1 MAPSAALPPVNLRT
15 SLLESFSLRVSKITG
30 TTLFSDL
37 AAQEE
42 KKKRK
47 RKHAYNNLAKVSV
60 IQLISSTE
68 SKLSFLTISM
78 HTCLCFPRAFTF
90 LFSTQ
95 RLCHMKEKRWF
106 KKNYNLFARGVS

>member
-42 KKKRK
+42 KKKEK
-47 RKHAYNNLAKVSV
+47 ENM
-60 IQLISSTE
+60 
-68 SKLSFLTISM
+68 LTII
-78 HTCLCFPRAFTF
+78 
-90 LFSTQ
+90 
-95 RLCHMKEKRWF
+95 
-106 KKNYNLFARGVS
+106 